1 MLGFETNHFEDDVLG
16 INKCGTILAVKLVS
30 RQKFTGE
37 GLTMS
42 KSIRPE
48 PANAL
53 YMLQLNPKD
62 ELM

>member
-1 MLGFETNHFEDDVLG
+1 MPGFETCQSEDDMYS

-30 RQKFTGE
+30 RQKFTEE
-37 GLTMS
+37 GLTTS

-53 YMLQLNPKD
+53 YATAEPKR
-62 ELM
+62 